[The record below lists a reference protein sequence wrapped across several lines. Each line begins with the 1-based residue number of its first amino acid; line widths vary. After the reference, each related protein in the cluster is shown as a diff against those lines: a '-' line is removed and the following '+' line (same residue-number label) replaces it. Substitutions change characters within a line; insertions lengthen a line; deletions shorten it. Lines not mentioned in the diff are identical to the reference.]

1 MSVEPSPPHKLEKP
15 AGVLEQRSWHRPGG
29 QEGLVNAAS
38 VKAGEPHPGS
48 PPEAA
53 LEPFLPAV
61 QTVLRAQ

>member
-1 MSVEPSPPHKLEKP
+1 MSVKPSPLHKLEKP
-15 AGVLEQRSWHRPGG
+15 VGVLEQRNWHRPGG

-61 QTVLRAQ
+61 QTVLHTQ

>member
-1 MSVEPSPPHKLEKP
+1 MSVKPSPLPKLEKP
-15 AGVLEQRSWHRPGG
+15 AGVLEQRNWHRPGG

-61 QTVLRAQ
+61 QTVLHTQ